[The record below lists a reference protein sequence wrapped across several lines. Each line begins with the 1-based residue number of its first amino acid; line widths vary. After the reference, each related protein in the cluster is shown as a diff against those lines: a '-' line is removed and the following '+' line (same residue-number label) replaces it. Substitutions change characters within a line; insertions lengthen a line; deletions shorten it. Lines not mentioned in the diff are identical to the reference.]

1 MVIMD
6 GSLFVPGFAYEDG
19 IFRINSS
26 CASNPVHIFK
36 KNVGSV
42 SIIQESETEFRC
54 RRRLDISTN
63 TVRCDD
69 VL

>member
-26 CASNPVHIFK
+26 YASNPVHIFFSK
-36 KNVGSV
+36 K
-42 SIIQESETEFRC
+42 I
-54 RRRLDISTN
+54 
-63 TVRCDD
+63 
-69 VL
+69 